1 MRSGFQANICRKWQS
16 NRILG
21 DAGMTNE
28 EINLK
33 IAAILGWVF
42 IPPEMGHYGKMTYPK
57 WRHPGGG
64 EYVSENPPPYATD
77 WQWCG
82 PLVEKHVS
90 GIEARFLDGVGAS
103 EWAVDCSGYE
113 AVSDTPQRAICLAV
127 IAAQPT
133 PATLPPEA
141 PIHDNDRS

>member
-1 MRSGFQANICRKWQS
+1 
-16 NRILG
+16 
-21 DAGMTNE
+21 MTNE

-42 IPPEMGHYGKMTYPK
+42 IPPEKGHFGKMTYPK

-64 EYVSENPPPYATD
+64 EYVSESPPPYATD

-82 PLVEKHVS
+82 PLVEKYRLTVDAMHEADDPEDTENWMVS
-90 GIEARFLDGVGAS
+90 WGHKLGHFRTAL
-103 EWAVDCSGYE
+103 
-113 AVSDTPQRAICLAV
+113 TPQRAICLAV

>member
-1 MRSGFQANICRKWQS
+1 
-16 NRILG
+16 
-21 DAGMTNE
+21 MTNE

-33 IAAILGWVF
+33 LAGILGWVF
-42 IPPEMGHYGKMTYPK
+42 IPPEMGRFGKMTYPK
-57 WRHPGGG
+57 WRHPGGH
-64 EYVSENPPPYATD
+64 EYVSESPPPYATD

-82 PLVEKHVS
+82 PLIEKYSVAVVPAIKESGEHIGFVAYEFKHVIAHFCPNVES
-90 GIEARFLDGVGAS
+90 S
-103 EWAVDCSGYE
+103 
-113 AVSDTPQRAICLAV
+113 PQRAICLAV